1 MREFLQYKCKDR
13 IIYNVLVFLD
23 TKNEH
28 NKTSAISDI
37 EKLAKFYNIELRKK
51 QKQATLK
58 AALLEFIKM
67 NNGYVDTLP
76 LLYNLLK

>member
-37 EKLAKFYNIELRKK
+37 EKLAKFFKIGLRKK

-58 AALLEFIKM
+58 AALLEFIKN

>member
-28 NKTSAISDI
+28 NKTNAISDI

-51 QKQATLK
+51 QKQETLK

>member
-1 MREFLQYKCKDR
+1 MREFLQYKCRDR

-37 EKLAKFYNIELRKK
+37 EKLAKFYKIGLRKK
-51 QKQATLK
+51 QKQTTLK
-58 AALLEFIKM
+58 AALL
-67 NNGYVDTLP
+67 
-76 LLYNLLK
+76 

>member
-37 EKLAKFYNIELRKK
+37 EKLAEFYNIGLRKK

>member
-51 QKQATLK
+51 QKQETLK

>member
-37 EKLAKFYNIELRKK
+37 EKLAKFYNIGLRKK

>member
-1 MREFLQYKCKDR
+1 MREFLEYKCKDR

-51 QKQATLK
+51 QKQETLK